1 MDKGKESSKEIRS
14 RILSVSAIVGIIAL
28 VAGGIGGFLIHRG
41 INGLDPDEQKL
52 VDEYRTLKDE
62 WLFGNEEEF
71 LADYALSGL
80 ASGVASQEGDDFTF
94 YTPTMEDQNLSV
106 DHSGFGFS
114 SRSYDG
120 GLYLTEVHE
129 GSAKKAGLRKGDVL
143 YGVTRGEEPFYDFTI
158 HSHSD
163 VTAYIGSE
171 DHAKE
176 DFCFLVKRDSK
187 RFDVTIR
194 RSSFSENMV
203 ETIET
208 PSSENGYTLTLRI
221 PTFLGN
227 PSQVLESTLKEQTG
241 KSRIDRLVLDMRGN
255 GGGYVSECEKMAKLF
270 VRKGSLIYQMRD
282 KNDKIIQ
289 EKYQTSD
296 PKYPFDSYAILLDGN
311 SASATETFAMAMRA
325 GTDDCLIYGLPSY
338 GKGIAQGFH
347 EFADGSILRYTYAY
361 VYSPE
366 KENETMYGE
375 GEDEDKVMC
384 IHGKGIVP
392 DVSFDYDYLWLSSLP
407 SITDSIAVGE
417 KSQRYVLDLLNLVDA
432 AKDSLYTY
440 NSDYHFTDAITDF
453 ANIEYEK
460 YQESSLLTPFND
472 NGTVSLPVFNKIA
485 KESYDFYLQYAE
497 RLLEETID
505 DR

>member
-1 MDKGKESSKEIRS
+1 M
-14 RILSVSAIVGIIAL
+14 
-28 VAGGIGGFLIHRG
+28 
-41 INGLDPDEQKL
+41 
-52 VDEYRTLKDE
+52 
-62 WLFGNEEEF
+62 
-71 LADYALSGL
+71 
-80 ASGVASQEGDDFTF
+80 
-94 YTPTMEDQNLSV
+94 
-106 DHSGFGFS
+106 
-114 SRSYDG
+114 
-120 GLYLTEVHE
+120 
-129 GSAKKAGLRKGDVL
+129 
-143 YGVTRGEEPFYDFTI
+143 
-158 HSHSD
+158 
-163 VTAYIGSE
+163 
-171 DHAKE
+171 
-176 DFCFLVKRDSK
+176 KRDSK

-311 SASATETFAMAMRA
+311 SASATETFSMAMRA

-432 AKDSLYTY
+432 EKDSLYTY
-440 NSDYHFTDAITDF
+440 NSDYHFPDAITDF